1 MLERS
6 VAAASNDLDSDHNAS
21 NDEEQQRVHLG
32 GWYTT
37 SQPSSMLYSVQPMGA
52 GRLCE
57 DDAVGIIHRPA
68 VETVEKVA
76 MKDVLLRIRLPA
88 GSIW

>member
-37 SQPSSMLYSVQPMGA
+37 SQPSSMYTRCSLWERAGCAKMTQSKLSIGQP
-52 GRLCE
+52 
-57 DDAVGIIHRPA
+57 
-68 VETVEKVA
+68 
-76 MKDVLLRIRLPA
+76 
-88 GSIW
+88 